1 VTEPLVLSGQEGTIT
16 VAAVALDRVVVRAA
30 ESVQGARVRRPKRS
44 VDVAHGA
51 GFASVSFELA
61 IEQGVPVPELARTVQ
76 ERVADAVAATS
87 GLDVE
92 RVEVT
97 VAEIA

>member
-16 VAAVALDRVVVRAA
+16 VAAVALDRVVVHAA

-44 VDVAHGA
+44 VDVAHGP
-51 GFASVSFELA
+51 GLASVSFELA
-61 IEQGVPVPELARTVQ
+61 IEQGVPVPEVARTVQ

-92 RVEVT
+92 RVEVKF
-97 VAEIA
+97 AEIA

>member
-1 VTEPLVLSGQEGTIT
+1 VSEPLVLSGQPGTIT
-16 VAAVALDRVVVRAA
+16 VAAVALDRVVVHAA
-30 ESVQGARVRRPKRS
+30 ESVEGARVRRPKRS

-51 GFASVSFELA
+51 GLASVSFELS

-76 ERVADAVAATS
+76 KRVADAVAATT
-87 GLDVE
+87 GLDVD
-92 RVEVT
+92 RVDVT

>member
-1 VTEPLVLSGQEGTIT
+1 
-16 VAAVALDRVVVRAA
+16 
-30 ESVQGARVRRPKRS
+30 
-44 VDVAHGA
+44 VAHRA
-51 GFASVSFELA
+51 GLASVSFELA
-61 IEQGVPVPELARTVQ
+61 IEQGMPVPKLARTVQ

-92 RVEVT
+92 RVDVT

>member
-1 VTEPLVLSGQEGTIT
+1 MTEPLVLSGQEGTIT

-30 ESVQGARVRRPKRS
+30 ESVEGTRVRRPKRS
-44 VDVAHGA
+44 VDVAHRA
-51 GFASVSFELA
+51 GVASVSFELA